1 MSVTGKFCAT
11 FQWRCFYDNDYARD
25 VVANQIKSL
34 TATVLSAAL
43 LERSAYTKATNIIF
57 KTIKQKT
64 GGVSKKLRWN
74 EPKTLIWANPH
85 RNANN
90 RRGLNFTID
99 CNNRLSIPVRDHD
112 QSVLVQLRTS
122 SDDQHI
128 HSTVAGR
135 SSIHRPRTRL
145 RSRDYRPFPNW
156 PSPLPDTSSSQPPQ
170 EPNALWK
177 LFNGFCNRK
186 LRVTFCRQAF
196 AVSLETFYI
205 KRSQRSSTILTFIPE
220 SVSRKHPASVCDLL

>member
-1 MSVTGKFCAT
+1 MTLLH
-11 FQWRCFYDNDYARD
+11 R
-25 VVANQIKSL
+25 SL
-34 TATVLSAAL
+34 TAVCHNLRIPLCKL
-43 LERSAYTKATNIIF
+43 LFTLQVIIYDHP
-57 KTIKQKT
+57 T
-64 GGVSKKLRWN
+64 
-74 EPKTLIWANPH
+74 
-85 RNANN
+85 
-90 RRGLNFTID
+90 
-99 CNNRLSIPVRDHD
+99 SIPVRDHD

-205 KRSQRSSTILTFIPE
+205 NRSQRSSTILTFIPE